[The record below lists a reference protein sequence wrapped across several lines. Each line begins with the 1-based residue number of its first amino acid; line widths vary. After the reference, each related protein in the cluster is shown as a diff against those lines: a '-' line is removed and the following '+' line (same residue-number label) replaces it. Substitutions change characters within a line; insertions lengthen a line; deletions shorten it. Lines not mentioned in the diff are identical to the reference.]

1 MNKPNYGVIVG
12 RFQVN
17 DLHDG
22 HMELFRIVRSR
33 HNRVLVFIGT
43 SPTGLTRNN
52 PLDYETRR
60 RMIQAKFPDIS
71 TAPLP
76 DQESDE
82 LWSEKLDAEILKHLS
97 ADFGDITLYGGRDSF
112 LPHYHG
118 RFKPIELP
126 IEGKISGTVI
136 RARLSNTVMESAD
149 FRSGVIYA
157 VNNIRPRV
165 ITCVDV
171 VITRESSHPLRPG
184 IITQSFLLAQKPG
197 ETAWRFVGGH
207 AEVNSPDFESDAKRE
222 AYEETGCD
230 INSLTYLGSTLVD
243 DWRWRKDPDKIKTLV
258 FLGWTSSGRAVANDD
273 VSNVAWFDVDKLPPI
288 ILTHQPIYALLM
300 KHLEKKAHAYTA
312 QS

>member
-1 MNKPNYGVIVG
+1 MTNPSYGIIVG

-33 HNRVLVFIGT
+33 HDRVLVFIGV
-43 SPTGLTRNN
+43 SPTGLTRNH

-76 DQESDE
+76 DMETDE
-82 LWSEKLDAEILKHLS
+82 LWGENLDREIEKHA
-97 ADFGDITLYGGRDSF
+97 AWGDITLYGGRDSF

-118 RFKPIELP
+118 KYKPIELP
-126 IEGKISGTVI
+126 IEGKVSGTEI
-136 RARLSNTVMESAD
+136 RERLTNTVMEDSN
-149 FRSGVIYA
+149 FRSGIIYA

-165 ITCVDV
+165 ITCVD
-171 VITRESSHPLRPG
+171 IIIARNIDREVL
-184 IITQSFLLAQKPG
+184 ILLAQKPG
-197 ETAWRFVGGH
+197 ETRWRFVGGH
-207 AEVNSPDFESDAKRE
+207 AEVATPDFETDAKHE

-230 INSLTYLGSTLVD
+230 VNSLQYIGSALID

-258 FLGWTSSGRAVANDD
+258 FLGWTSATVALAKDD
-273 VSNVAWFDVDKLPPI
+273 VSNVRWFDATTLMPRDIVEAHL
-288 ILTHQPIYALLM
+288 PIYKLLM
-300 KHLEKKAHAYTA
+300 KYMEKKNALIAVG
-312 QS
+312 